1 VVDDFSP
8 FAAIKRYI
16 INSPSTNQLIMKQLL
31 CTLNLLFFLS
41 ALTGQG
47 PALREAI
54 RHDQAVDQYG
64 VSGEGVVVVMIDRGI
79 DYRHPDF
86 VDDEGKTRIAYI
98 FDMVNATGADAP
110 DNPYGVGTIITR
122 EEINASL
129 QSGGAP
135 LSMDRGGHGTATTG
149 IMVGDGSGTPDRQ
162 FAGVAP
168 DATIISIKLTQDPF
182 PAFGDQPGQNA
193 FFNASYIPIALE
205 FAHDKITELGL
216 PSVTLMNIGSIG
228 GPTDGTSTVCRAI
241 DDFVAQGHPFVC
253 GVGDDGGADNYARGT
268 IAQGETA
275 EILVEKNEAGNLRFD
290 LWYSEDDRFQVS
302 IERPNGT
309 TEGPFPAPVNAGSG
323 INESLGDIQ
332 LYHRGAN
339 QVFFGATSDRREILI
354 DMQGATG
361 TYKVMLEATEI
372 GADGLFQA
380 TLNPARSGNDNRFAS
395 YVVAGH
401 SINDYSSATRAI
413 SPTDYVVTTAW
424 TALDG
429 RMFDVGNSQGVPGD
443 LWVGSSAGPTHDG
456 RRGTDFATPGERAI
470 GAYSPDTYYA
480 NFTGNIVAGSNGL
493 YGLQTAVSAS
503 APVATGIIA
512 LMLELNPDL
521 TPDELLNLLH
531 QSCLTDSFTGT
542 IPNPEWGFGKL
553 DALLALQNTAL
564 TVSTPT
570 AIRADDRISIFPNP
584 FREKLTLQWANGMT
598 IERVE
603 LINALGQVVWHTGR
617 LPGNNYEY
625 LPDGL
630 GKGLYVLVLY
640 PEMGTPRSVQV
651 IKQ

>member
-1 VVDDFSP
+1 MKKILFTL
-8 FAAIKRYI
+8 FAILGVIA
-16 INSPSTNQLIMKQLL
+16 
-31 CTLNLLFFLS
+31 LS
-41 ALTGQG
+41 AQG
-47 PALREAI
+47 PQLREAV
-54 RHDQAVDQYG
+54 RLDQAVDQYN

-86 VDDEGKTRIAYI
+86 IDDEGNTRIAYI
-98 FDMVNATGADAP
+98 FDMVNSAGANAP

-122 EEINASL
+122 AQIDASL
-129 QSGGAP
+129 TSGGAP
-135 LSMDRGGHGTATTG
+135 LSNDRGGHGTATTG
-149 IMVGDGSGTPDRQ
+149 IMVGDGSGTADRRYR
-162 FAGVAP
+162 GVAP
-168 DATIISIKLTQDPF
+168 GATIISIKLSQDPF
-182 PAFGDQPGQNA
+182 PAFGNQPGQNA
-193 FFNASYIPIALE
+193 FFDASYIPIALE

-241 DDFVAQGHPFVC
+241 DDFVGQGHPFVC

-268 IAQGETA
+268 LAQGEIA
-275 EILVEKNEAGNLRFD
+275 EILIEKNEPGNLRFD
-290 LWYSEDDRFQVS
+290 LWYAEDDRFQVT

-309 TEGPFPAPVNAGSG
+309 TEGPFPAPANASSGVNE
-323 INESLGDIQ
+323 NLGNIQ

-354 DMQGATG
+354 DNQGPTG
-361 TYKVMLEATEI
+361 TYKVILEATQV

-380 TLNPARSGNDNRFAS
+380 TLNPARSGNDNRFGS

-456 RRGTDFATPGERAI
+456 RRGTDFATPGERAV
-470 GAYSPDTYYA
+470 GAYSPNTYYA
-480 NFTGNIVAGSNGL
+480 NFTGNIVEGSNGL
-493 YGLQTAVSAS
+493 YGLQNAVSAS

-512 LMLELNPDL
+512 LMLELNPEL

-531 QSCLTDSFTGT
+531 QSCVTDNFTGT
-542 IPNPEWGFGKL
+542 TPNPEWGFGKL

-564 TVSTPT
+564 TVSTPQVIG
-570 AIRADDRISIFPNP
+570 AADGVSVFPNP
-584 FREKLTLQWANGMT
+584 FREQLTLRWADRMV

-603 LINALGQVVWHTGR
+603 LVNALGQVVWHTGR
-617 LPGNNYEY
+617 LEGNRYECALY
-625 LPDGL
+625 AP
-630 GKGLYVLVLY
+630 GKGLYTLLVY
-640 PEMGTPRSVQV
+640 PEKGRPLSTQV